1 MPRPVRT
8 VSLRIPGLQG
18 PPEELLYFQPSGC
31 WALGHFTGVTFHRGR
46 KYALGDLGEM
56 RCIIHFLKCF
66 LTLLPSGHPE
76 TCLLNVNEA
85 FY

>member
-1 MPRPVRT
+1 MPQPVRT

-18 PPEELLYFQPSGC
+18 ASRRAAALPAQGLLGSWP
-31 WALGHFTGVTFHRGR
+31 FHRYFHCGR
-46 KYALGDLGEM
+46 KYALGDLGET
-56 RCIIHFLKCF
+56 RCIIHFLECF

-76 TCLLNVNEA
+76 TCLLNVNGA